1 MELTSMH
8 KGYNVHKF
16 GFYTTIITSFIALIT
31 FVIAIFTPPLSGP
44 FCKVSC
50 FEYPFTN
57 IAGRFPRDY
66 FWMYPA
72 IILII
77 CFVVFMV
84 MIQNLASK
92 KMKLFSQIGLSFT
105 MMSAS
110 ILILD
115 YFVQLAVIQPSILS
129 GENQG
134 IALLSQYNP
143 HGIFIAM
150 EEIGYIFMSLAFL
163 FMVPVFSK
171 FKKLNNA
178 VRWTFIFN
186 FAFTIISLII
196 ISLLFGIHREYRFEV
211 AAITINWLT
220 LIIAGIL
227 MSLIFR
233 KRLSKDQSD

>member
-1 MELTSMH
+1 
-8 KGYNVHKF
+8 
-16 GFYTTIITSFIALIT
+16 
-31 FVIAIFTPPLSGP
+31 
-44 FCKVSC
+44 
-50 FEYPFTN
+50 
-57 IAGRFPRDY
+57 
-66 FWMYPA
+66 MYPA